1 MDFET
6 ICESGPIR
14 VMRLGPENPVP
25 GGDLVIAFASIGHDP
40 TRAPSPEFAATALGR
55 GTAAPARRALFV
67 SDESRSWA
75 NAPDFTPALRAALAS
90 EAARAPL
97 GRVATIGQSMGAFC
111 ALVAARIVPVDAVLA
126 FGPQWSVVP
135 GAIPGEKR
143 WTQWTGRIARIDWPE
158 APLPPE
164 GGRTHATI
172 LHGATEDLAQAR
184 AFPQQ
189 GGTDHLIFPGQGHA
203 GLVAHLKTRGAL
215 AGLLEAAL
223 AGDRRRLLRIAASSG
238 GMLRHRFETAAR

>member
-6 ICESGPIR
+6 ICISGPIR
-14 VMRLGPENPVP
+14 VTRLGPGSPAP

-40 TRAPSPEFAATALGR
+40 ARAPSPEFVATALGR
-55 GTAAPARRALFV
+55 GTAAAPRRALFV

-75 NAPDFTPALRAALAS
+75 NTPDFAPALRAALNA

-111 ALVAARIVPVDAVLA
+111 ALVAARVVPVDAVLA
-126 FGPQWSVVP
+126 FGPQWSIVP
-135 GAIPGEKR
+135 GAVPGEMR
-143 WTQWTGRIARIDWPE
+143 WADWTGRIAAVDWPA
-158 APLPPE
+158 APLPPA
-164 GGRTHATI
+164 GGPTRAW
-172 LHGATEDLAQAR
+172 LFHGAAEDLAQAR

-189 GGTDHLIFPGQGHA
+189 SGTDHLIFPGLGHS

-223 AGDRRRLLRIAASSG
+223 AGDRRRLLRIAGSAG
-238 GMLRHRFETAAR
+238 GVLRHRFEAAGR